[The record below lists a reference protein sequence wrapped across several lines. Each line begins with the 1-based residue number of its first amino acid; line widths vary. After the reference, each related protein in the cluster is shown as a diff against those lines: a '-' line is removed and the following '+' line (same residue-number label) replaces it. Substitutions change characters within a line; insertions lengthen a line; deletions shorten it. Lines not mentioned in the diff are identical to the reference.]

1 MQNTPQPT
9 ASELNAAFFD
19 ANASLALEGLTL
31 SPSVLAIQQS
41 VIDGEFTFDQ
51 AIQAIVASMRGGH

>member
-1 MQNTPQPT
+1 MQNTTHPSP
-9 ASELNAAFFD
+9 SELNAAFFE

-31 SPSVLAIQQS
+31 SPSVLAIQQA

-51 AIQAIVASMRGGH
+51 AIQAIVASVRGGH